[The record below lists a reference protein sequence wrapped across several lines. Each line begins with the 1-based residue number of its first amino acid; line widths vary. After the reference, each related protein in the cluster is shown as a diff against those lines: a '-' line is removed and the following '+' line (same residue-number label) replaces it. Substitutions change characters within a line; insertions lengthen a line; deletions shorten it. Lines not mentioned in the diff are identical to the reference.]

1 MKSVDLHY
9 LGAALLLAAATS
21 LALYGQP
28 DIRQTWEFLEPE
40 YGPRLLN
47 REVQVD
53 PGELLDLMQND
64 YIELLIVVLRTES
77 DWNLFHLRDAERIP
91 LAQLVQ
97 HKKRVASL
105 PGNAVLVLVSNDE
118 TLATRAW
125 QDLMVLAKPNA
136 YILQG
141 GLNYWLDVYAYPNGP
156 PQSPPAAEHSK
167 QDETLRHSFRLA
179 LGARH
184 PAAFPDPHY
193 VSKREFTPRVQLLTK
208 VEKKGGCG

>member
-1 MKSVDLHY
+1 MKSAGLHY
-9 LGAALLLAAATS
+9 LGAALLLAAATG
-21 LALYGQP
+21 LAFYGQP
-28 DIRQTWEFLEPE
+28 DVRQKWEFLAPE
-40 YGPRLLN
+40 YEPRLLN
-47 REVQVD
+47 REVQLD

-64 YIELLIVVLRTES
+64 YIELLIVDLRSES

-91 LAQLVQ
+91 LEQLVQ
-97 HKKRVASL
+97 HKKRFASL

-125 QDLMVLAKPNA
+125 QDLMVLSQPNA

-141 GLNYWLDVYAYPNGP
+141 GLNYWLDIYAYPNGR
-156 PQSPPAAEHSK
+156 PQLSHTAEHSN

-184 PAAFPDPHY
+184 PAAHPAPHHGP
-193 VSKREFTPRVQLLTK
+193 KREFKSKVKLLTK